1 MDHNQLSWMAVAIVL
16 AGVAVLATVAAYF
29 AEKRE
34 SDRLFLWLAAIW
46 LLGCVV
52 AFAVNPT
59 TLPFQKV

>member
-1 MDHNQLSWMAVAIVL
+1 
-16 AGVAVLATVAAYF
+16 VAAYF

-46 LLGCVV
+46 LLACVV

-59 TLPFQKV
+59 TLPFQRV